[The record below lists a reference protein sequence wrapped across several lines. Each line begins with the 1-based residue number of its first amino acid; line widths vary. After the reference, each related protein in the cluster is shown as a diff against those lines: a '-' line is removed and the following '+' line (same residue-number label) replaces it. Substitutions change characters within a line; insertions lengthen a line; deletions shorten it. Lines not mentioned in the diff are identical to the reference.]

1 MQLWGTAGRAKAQ
14 GCCSLVEP
22 AEDALAA
29 HWGLPGL
36 VLLGPAGKDS
46 RDDAAATV
54 AEKAT

>member
-1 MQLWGTAGRAKAQ
+1 M
-14 GCCSLVEP
+14 VEP